1 MKKIVLTL
9 TAIILIT
16 TIIPLQSVTAQ
27 ETESPKQQL
36 TLEER
41 DALRQKNF
49 SAFLKDTVELR
60 KELAQK
66 QDENSKLL
74 LAEKPDR
81 AKIAM
86 VTEQIYQLIDVLDEK
101 ARAYGLKPGM
111 GSGTA
116 GCGCGGPASA
126 RSL

>member
-1 MKKIVLTL
+1 MKTILMTL
-9 TAIILIT
+9 AAVFLLAA
-16 TIIPLQSVTAQ
+16 IIPLQSVTAQ
-27 ETESPKQQL
+27 ETEKTKQQL
-36 TLEER
+36 TLEEQ

-49 SAFLKDTVELR
+49 SAFLKETVQLR

-66 QDENSKLL
+66 QDENSRLL

-86 VTEQIYQLIDVLDEK
+86 VTEQIYQLMDVLQEK
-101 ARAYGLKPGM
+101 AKAYGLQPGM

-116 GCGCGGPASA
+116 GCGCRGPGQA
-126 RSL
+126 RTL